1 MVRLI
6 YENDATLYNT
16 KKRKPEQ
23 KGISWRILLL
33 FFLEIYFESQINH

>member
-1 MVRLI
+1 MKLTF
-6 YENDATLYNT
+6 EKDTTLNNT

-33 FFLEIYFESQINH
+33 FFLEINFESQNNY